1 MLAEAGGVALVL
13 AVTAAIAVRDSP
25 TEYDWATFRRAQRRL
40 WLLVAGVL
48 AWALV
53 AEDAGFASLNQPP
66 VGEFVPSAALAFV
79 AIGVTGIAVGLA
91 LRATDRVDLDPGT
104 RALLELP
111 RGQALALVTATG
123 VAEEVVF
130 RGYLLT
136 RTAALTGSDLAAVAV
151 SAAAFAGFRVVE
163 RDPVQVA
170 HVAALGV
177 AIAAAFAY
185 TGNLLAVIAARVVY
199 DAVTTLSTDPEELSD
214 AAPGDFPNE

>member
-13 AVTAAIAVRDSP
+13 LVTLALAARGPPD
-25 TEYDWATFRRAQRRL
+25 EYDWATFRRAQGRL
-40 WLLVAGVL
+40 WLLVAGLL
-48 AWALV
+48 AWVVV
-53 AEDAGFASLNQPP
+53 AEGGGLASLNHPP

-79 AIGVTGIAVGLA
+79 AIGVTGIVVGLA
-91 LRATDRVDLDPGT
+91 LRATDAGLDPAT

-111 RGQALALVTATG
+111 RGRALALVVATG
-123 VAEEVVF
+123 VAEELVF

-136 RTAALTGSDLAAVAV
+136 RVAELTGSDLAAVTV
-151 SAAAFAGFRVVE
+151 SAAAFAAFRLVE

-185 TGNLLAVIAARVVY
+185 TGNLLAVVAARVVY
-199 DAVTTLSTDPEELSD
+199 DAVTTLSTDPEDLRD
-214 AAPGDFPNE
+214 AERAQS